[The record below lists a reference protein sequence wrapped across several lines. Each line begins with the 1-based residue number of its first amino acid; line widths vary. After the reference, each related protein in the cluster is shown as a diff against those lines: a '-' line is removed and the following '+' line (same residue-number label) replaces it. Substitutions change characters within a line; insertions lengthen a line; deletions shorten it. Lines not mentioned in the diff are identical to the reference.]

1 MARITEFDDLMF
13 PVELCPVYYTHI
25 GIDGTELEKNVPN
38 RQVVVNKRSGKFFD
52 VVSNSYQL
60 VSNKQALDMGEK
72 YCADLFGTDE
82 LDNIEVFKVDA
93 PSTGSHCHIDLVHR
107 SYAMDLW
114 DKQAES
120 DIYIPY
126 LRVTNSYNRSRALR
140 FDIGL
145 CRKVC
150 LNGTIFDP
158 ETVTSAYRHI
168 KREFTDAIPSAFSN
182 EKIKQLSE
190 AFRSYTTKLR
200 NYHIPRAQALKII
213 RVLFRIKDVNEIDF
227 ESKKENRS
235 EYDSLL
241 GILDCRLEKYIDQLG
256 DNSYALFNAITDIA
270 SHAIERNRYL
280 RHDMHRMQRL
290 AGDWIFSFQREIES
304 PAFDI
309 DSYLE
314 QLNRSRNGSSALMRG
329 DSAVQGLLF

>member
-1 MARITEFDDLMF
+1 MARITKIDDLKIDDLMF
-13 PVELCPVYYTHI
+13 PVELRPVYYMDKGAQQKI
-25 GIDGTELEKNVPN
+25 PN
-38 RQVVVNKRSGKFFD
+38 RQVVVNGESGKHLG

-82 LDNIEVFKVDA
+82 VDNIEVFRVFA
-93 PSTGSHCHIDLVHR
+93 PSTGSYCHIDLVHR

-140 FDIGL
+140 FDIGV

-168 KREFTDAIPSAFSN
+168 KREFTDAIPSVFSN
-182 EKIKQLSE
+182 GKIKQLSE
-190 AFRSYTTKLR
+190 AFRFYTTKLR
-200 NYHIPRAQALKII
+200 NYHIPRAQALEII
-213 RVLFRIKDVNEIDF
+213 RVLFRIKDENEIDF
-227 ESKKENRS
+227 ESETESR
-235 EYDSLL
+235 EQYDSLL

-314 QLNRSRNGSSALMRG
+314 QLNRSRNGSSASMRG
-329 DSAVQGLLF
+329 DSAVQGRLF